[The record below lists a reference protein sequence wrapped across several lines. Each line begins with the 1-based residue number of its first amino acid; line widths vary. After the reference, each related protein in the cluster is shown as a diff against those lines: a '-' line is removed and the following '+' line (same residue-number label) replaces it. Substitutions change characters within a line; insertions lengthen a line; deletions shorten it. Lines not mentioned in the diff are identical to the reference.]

1 VLLDL
6 NPAAA
11 PTRLDPEQVAAYLGL
26 PMPDERCREVT
37 ASAEAW
43 AQKRRC
49 LTDPAALWVEP
60 DVILGTVMLAA
71 LWYAERAQPQGF
83 PGVNDLGN
91 YSDDVG
97 NAWANIYR
105 LIGQDPVIA

>member
-1 VLLDL
+1 VS
-6 NPAAA
+6 
-11 PTRLDPEQVAAYLGL
+11 LDPQKLSDYLGL
-26 PMPDERCREVT
+26 PFADERCTV
-37 ASAEAW
+37 ALVSAEAW

-49 LTDPAALWVEP
+49 LTDPVELWQEP